1 MSRVRIWAGL
11 ADTIE
16 LLTGSISTKQ
26 NLSVKVAACVSLMAL
41 GAISCGKR
49 SFASRWYVTVDR
61 LLGPIRSPY
70 KPIETRKLRY
80 QAHESN
86 PVGT

>member
-61 LLGPIRSPY
+61 LLS
-70 KPIETRKLRY
+70 TWT
-80 QAHESN
+80 QFFA
-86 PVGT
+86 

>member
-1 MSRVRIWAGL
+1 
-11 ADTIE
+11 

-49 SFASRWYVTVDR
+49 SDTV
-61 LLGPIRSPY
+61 GEPTS
-70 KPIETRKLRY
+70 KF
-80 QAHESN
+80 
-86 PVGT
+86 